1 MKYFVIALI
10 LLSVFALN
18 AQKKMILET
27 KKGEPFKAWVNGK
40 SMKDM

>member
-27 KKGEPFKAWVNGK
+27 KKDEPLKA
-40 SMKDM
+40 